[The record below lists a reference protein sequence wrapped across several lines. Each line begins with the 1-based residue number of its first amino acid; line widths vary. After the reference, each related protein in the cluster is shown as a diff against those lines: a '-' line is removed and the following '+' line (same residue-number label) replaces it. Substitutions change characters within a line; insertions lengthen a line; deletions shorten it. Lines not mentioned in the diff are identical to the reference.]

1 MRTRKRSRRER
12 GTTLMEMIV
21 VVAIFSVVFIIS
33 YSLLEDTVKTSL
45 FIEAHTDLPV
55 YGQQAV
61 NTIQRE
67 LLQTRTVYEGTA
79 GSLGPAYFAALTLP
93 AQYPLL
99 TDSQMPVLNPVGTLI
114 PDTAGTRFTGNCL
127 LIVRQLAPAV
137 VTNLANG
144 CATSGTCKLLVD
156 RYQFELF
163 YLTKVT
169 GGRSFSGTGYW
180 LDAIQAKSAIYAD
193 FTQLT
198 QWAAGLPVGT
208 AAADKARVASVLST
222 YTEVNT
228 GLSGPATKAWDSS
241 AAAPSAFYTITAT
254 MGLTSIASPTI
265 PLTTSVSLARG
276 LAGGRVSG
284 KMDYSVGF
292 RPSAATRFNLST
304 DVTRLDGTIQVRDP
318 VPEYA
323 VFNPATPLFPSGM
336 EFLMVGPAGSRRILT
351 RIVMMSSYIGHI
363 DSKEAVVITSGS
375 S

>member
-1 MRTRKRSRRER
+1 
-12 GTTLMEMIV
+12 MEMIV

-67 LLQTRTVYEGTA
+67 LLQTRTVFEGTP
-79 GSLGPAYFAALTLP
+79 GSFGPAYFAALTLP

-99 TDSQMPVLNPVGTLI
+99 TDSKMPILNPVGTLV
-114 PDTAGTRFTGNCL
+114 PDAAGSPFTGNCL
-127 LIVRQLAPAV
+127 LIVRQLSPAL
-137 VTNLANG
+137 VTALTNG
-144 CATSGTCKLLVD
+144 CATPGTCKLLVD
-156 RYQFELF
+156 RYQFEFF

-193 FTQLT
+193 YTQLT
-198 QWAAGLPVGT
+198 QWASGLPVGT

-228 GLSGPATKAWDSS
+228 GISSPTIKAWDSS

-254 MGLTSIASPTI
+254 LGFTTIAQPTI
-265 PLTTSVSLARG
+265 PLTTAVSLARG

-284 KMDYSVGF
+284 KMDYTVGF

-304 DVTRLDGTIQVRDP
+304 DVKRLDGSIQVRDP
-318 VPEYA
+318 IPKYA
-323 VFNPATPLFPSGM
+323 VFDSTTPLYPSGL
-336 EFLMVGPAGSRRILT
+336 EFLMVGPAGSRRILS
-351 RIVMMSSYIGHI
+351 RIVIMSSYIGHI
-363 DSKEAVVITSGS
+363 DSKEALVITSGS